1 MFGMLECYFTNLV
14 YDMIGWLVLSV
25 GINIVLGIFY
35 FVDTS
40 KMAFKIKGYE
50 ELLDNM
56 CNEQKRL
63 RNVSLD
69 DILSD

>member
-1 MFGMLECYFTNLV
+1 
-14 YDMIGWLVLSV
+14 MIEFFLFLSV
-25 GINIVLGIFY
+25 AINIVLGMFY
-35 FVDTS
+35 FIDTG

-50 ELLDNM
+50 ELLDSI

-63 RNVSLD
+63 RKVSLD